1 MKIHEKSDETMQSDS
16 VKMTTIYKCNVCNQ
30 NVTLPSFEHEI
41 VDGVLMCSNLGSII
55 ERETDN
61 DDLSDNIPNDGSG
74 LLLSNDLVDG
84 TNSQVIIS
92 LSGLKEEIF

>member
-1 MKIHEKSDETMQSDS
+1 MKIHEKSDETMQSDNIEI
-16 VKMTTIYKCNVCNQ
+16 TTIYNCNVCNQ

-55 ERETDN
+55 EGEGDN
-61 DDLSDNIPNDGSG
+61 DDLSDNIPNDGTG
-74 LLLSNDLVDG
+74 LILSNDMVDG

-92 LSGLKEEIF
+92 LSGLKEG